1 MGAMKH
7 YFSYMSNA
15 MCGIPEVTLEG
26 TLEDWQ
32 EIRRRINRLAEYKQ
46 KDLQKWWSVLVPIID
61 QFIASYSGN
70 PDLDFWNGIVDHEG
84 GSGVSYM
91 TGWVLAF
98 VPFNKGYW
106 HLDDPAEIL
115 STGKYGRIDTGS
127 LKTCTMVEVPVK
139 INDYGTVHN
148 VTFFAGAFVGNYH
161 PDTNSLR
168 PSFDWAIVEATAKSR
183 GSEETHEGNGQN
195 TLPAINPIAT
205 AQGLPETYENSSVH
219 AHSLRFTPFAQNH
232 RCDVCQATI
241 HKLSYRCQP
250 CDFDM
255 CLECYSD
262 KTM

>member
-7 YFSYMSNA
+7 YFSYISNA

-32 EIRRRINRLAEYKQ
+32 EIRHRINRLAEYKQ
-46 KDLQKWWSVLVPIID
+46 KDLQKWWTILVPIID

-183 GSEETHEGNGQN
+183 GSEKTHEENGQN

-219 AHSLRFTPFAQNH
+219 VSSAS
-232 RCDVCQATI
+232 I
-241 HKLSYRCQP
+241 
-250 CDFDM
+250 
-255 CLECYSD
+255 YSICT
-262 KTM
+262 KSSV